1 MKKFLTKTILKLKL
15 SFCTNLLFPITIIKI
30 EKLML
35 EKVLR
40 RLLDLNAPMRYAQ
53 IWMH

>member
-1 MKKFLTKTILKLKL
+1 
-15 SFCTNLLFPITIIKI
+15 
-30 EKLML
+30 ML